1 MTQNDMLWRISCDLW
16 LKKLSQEEAS

>member
-1 MTQNDMLWRISCDLW
+1 MTQNDILWRISCDLW